1 MDYKLQFQYLK
12 SEEMAKRL
20 FLLFNLGGERFA
32 VTTEM
37 ITEITPLVEFTKVPK
52 TDSHICG
59 LFKYRG
65 ETIPVV
71 DTCMLLFNKAYSRKI
86 CTRIIVLSRQQGGIV
101 SRIGLIA
108 EKVNKTESFDTDLI
122 SEHTLTQKHTPYLGK
137 TLTDEQG
144 EIQIID
150 LEQFMPDD
158 LDDLKSLAI
167 SS

>member
-1 MDYKLQFQYLK
+1 MDCKQLYQYLK

-20 FLLFNLGGERFA
+20 FLLFNLGNERFA
-32 VTTEM
+32 VTTEL
-37 ITEITPLVEFTKVPK
+37 ITEITPLVELTRIPR
-52 TDSHICG
+52 TESYICG
-59 LFKYRG
+59 LFNYRG

-71 DTCMLLFNKAYSRKI
+71 DTSMLLFNQPHSRKI
-86 CTRIIVLSRQQGGIV
+86 CTRIIILTRVKGDII

-122 SEHTLTQKHTPYLGK
+122 NRHVLTQKHSPYLGK

-150 LEQFMPDD
+150 LEKFMPDD
-158 LDDLKSLAI
+158 FDDIKSLAMH
-167 SS
+167 S